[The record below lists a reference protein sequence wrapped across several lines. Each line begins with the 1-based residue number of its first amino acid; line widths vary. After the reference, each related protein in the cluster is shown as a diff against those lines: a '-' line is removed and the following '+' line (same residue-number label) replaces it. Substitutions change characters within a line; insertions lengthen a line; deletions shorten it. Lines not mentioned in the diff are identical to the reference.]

1 MLSLILTKK
10 HMQFLISGGDKRNK
24 GDYFAS
30 LIAKVLPHSISSTFP
45 FCSFLLFFPSISC
58 FDLQHQAEAFGL
70 THTLH
75 GTTYLPRNPEIHSK
89 RYPDE
94 DYDFVTPG

>member
-30 LIAKVLPHSISSTFP
+30 LIAKALPHSISSTFP
-45 FCSFLLFFPSISC
+45 FYSFLPFFTWMSC

-70 THTLH
+70 HSLH
-75 GTTYLPRNPEIHSK
+75 GTTYFPRNPEMHSK
-89 RYPDE
+89 RYPHE